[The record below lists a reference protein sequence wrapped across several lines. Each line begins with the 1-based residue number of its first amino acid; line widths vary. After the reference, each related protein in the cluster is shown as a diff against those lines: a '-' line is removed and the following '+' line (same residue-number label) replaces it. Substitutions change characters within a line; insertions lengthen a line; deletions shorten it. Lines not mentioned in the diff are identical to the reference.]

1 MKMAVPVRERPNK
14 ENRCVDMEFL
24 QDILAA
30 IGVVLN
36 GIPQGLLALSMGFAS
51 VPTALGF
58 GVGVIGC
65 LLLGSVAPISFQA
78 ETIVLAGTM
87 GKNMRERLSMVFFAG
102 VTMAALGACGLLT
115 AIVNFAGETVL
126 NAMMAGVG
134 LVLTKLALGM
144 MKENKL
150 VGITS
155 VVTAVLVYFFL
166 GQNLVYTIVISL
178 VVSSAAAKLAG
189 QDIGGGVGT
198 AEKMGRLKLE
208 KPIFNLSVLRG
219 ALALAC
225 LTVGAN
231 IAFGSITGGI
241 AGASQNVDH
250 LTIYSGLADAVSALF
265 GGAPVEAIISATAGA
280 PHPVTAGVLM
290 MGIMAV
296 ILFCGLLPK
305 IGKYVPSQ
313 SIAGFLL
320 ILGAVVTVPG
330 NAAAAFAGTGAGDT
344 IVAGVTM
351 GVTAFTDPFFG
362 MLAGTQAVVR
372 VRAGPVTGGARAV
385 QRKEL
390 DLCLI
395 VMS

>member
-102 VTMAALGACGLLT
+102 VTMAALGACGLLK

-362 MLAGTQAVVR
+362 MLAGTALKLLFG
-372 VRAGPVTGGARAV
+372 AGLG
-385 QRKEL
+385 L
-390 DLCLI
+390 
-395 VMS
+395 

>member
-1 MKMAVPVRERPNK
+1 
-14 ENRCVDMEFL
+14 MEFL

-126 NAMMAGVG
+126 NAMMAGMG

-362 MLAGTQAVVR
+362 MLAGTALKLLF
-372 VRAGPVTGGARAV
+372 RAGLG
-385 QRKEL
+385 L
-390 DLCLI
+390 
-395 VMS
+395 

>member
-1 MKMAVPVRERPNK
+1 
-14 ENRCVDMEFL
+14 MEFL

-362 MLAGTQAVVR
+362 MLAGTALKLFFG
-372 VRAGPVTGGARAV
+372 AGLG
-385 QRKEL
+385 L
-390 DLCLI
+390 
-395 VMS
+395 

>member
-1 MKMAVPVRERPNK
+1 
-14 ENRCVDMEFL
+14 MEFL

-155 VVTAVLVYFFL
+155 VVTAVLVTSFWDRIWCIPSSSRWWCPARRRSWPDR
-166 GQNLVYTIVISL
+166 T
-178 VVSSAAAKLAG
+178 SAAAWARRK
-189 QDIGGGVGT
+189 
-198 AEKMGRLKLE
+198 KW
-208 KPIFNLSVLRG
+208 
-219 ALALAC
+219 
-225 LTVGAN
+225 
-231 IAFGSITGGI
+231 
-241 AGASQNVDH
+241 
-250 LTIYSGLADAVSALF
+250 
-265 GGAPVEAIISATAGA
+265 
-280 PHPVTAGVLM
+280 
-290 MGIMAV
+290 
-296 ILFCGLLPK
+296 
-305 IGKYVPSQ
+305 
-313 SIAGFLL
+313 
-320 ILGAVVTVPG
+320 
-330 NAAAAFAGTGAGDT
+330 AA
-344 IVAGVTM
+344 
-351 GVTAFTDPFFG
+351 
-362 MLAGTQAVVR
+362 
-372 VRAGPVTGGARAV
+372 
-385 QRKEL
+385 
-390 DLCLI
+390 
-395 VMS
+395 

>member
-1 MKMAVPVRERPNK
+1 
-14 ENRCVDMEFL
+14 MEFL

-166 GQNLVYTIVISL
+166 RQNLVYTIVISL

-362 MLAGTQAVVR
+362 MLAGTALKLLFG
-372 VRAGPVTGGARAV
+372 AGLG
-385 QRKEL
+385 L
-390 DLCLI
+390 
-395 VMS
+395 

>member
-1 MKMAVPVRERPNK
+1 
-14 ENRCVDMEFL
+14 MEIL
-24 QDILAA
+24 QDILSA
-30 IGVVLN
+30 IGVVRN

-313 SIAGFLL
+313 SIAGFLP

-362 MLAGTQAVVR
+362 MLAGTALKLLFG
-372 VRAGPVTGGARAV
+372 AGLG
-385 QRKEL
+385 L
-390 DLCLI
+390 
-395 VMS
+395 

>member
-1 MKMAVPVRERPNK
+1 
-14 ENRCVDMEFL
+14 MEFL
-24 QDILAA
+24 HDILAA

-362 MLAGTQAVVR
+362 MLAGTALKLLFG
-372 VRAGPVTGGARAV
+372 AGLG
-385 QRKEL
+385 L
-390 DLCLI
+390 
-395 VMS
+395 

>member
-14 ENRCVDMEFL
+14 ENMCVDMEFL

-362 MLAGTQAVVR
+362 MLAGTALKLLFG
-372 VRAGPVTGGARAV
+372 AGLG
-385 QRKEL
+385 L
-390 DLCLI
+390 
-395 VMS
+395 

>member
-1 MKMAVPVRERPNK
+1 
-14 ENRCVDMEFL
+14 MEFL

-178 VVSSAAAKLAG
+178 VVSSAAAKLAR

-362 MLAGTQAVVR
+362 MLAGTALKLLF
-372 VRAGPVTGGARAV
+372 GSGLG
-385 QRKEL
+385 L
-390 DLCLI
+390 
-395 VMS
+395 

>member
-1 MKMAVPVRERPNK
+1 
-14 ENRCVDMEFL
+14 MEFL

-51 VPTALGF
+51 VPPALGF

-362 MLAGTQAVVR
+362 MLAGTALKLLFG
-372 VRAGPVTGGARAV
+372 AGLG
-385 QRKEL
+385 L
-390 DLCLI
+390 
-395 VMS
+395 

>member
-1 MKMAVPVRERPNK
+1 
-14 ENRCVDMEFL
+14 MEFL

-330 NAAAAFAGTGAGDT
+330 RPMEVAELNHLMGAFDAGDL
-344 IVAGVTM
+344 G
-351 GVTAFTDPFFG
+351 TAF
-362 MLAGTQAVVR
+362 
-372 VRAGPVTGGARAV
+372 
-385 QRKEL
+385 
-390 DLCLI
+390 
-395 VMS
+395 

>member
-1 MKMAVPVRERPNK
+1 
-14 ENRCVDMEFL
+14 MEFL

-330 NAAAAFAGTGAGDT
+330 NAAASFAGTGAGDT

-362 MLAGTQAVVR
+362 MLAGTALKLLFG
-372 VRAGPVTGGARAV
+372 AGLG
-385 QRKEL
+385 L
-390 DLCLI
+390 
-395 VMS
+395 

>member
-1 MKMAVPVRERPNK
+1 
-14 ENRCVDMEFL
+14 MEFL

-305 IGKYVPSQ
+305 LGKYVPSQ

-362 MLAGTQAVVR
+362 MLAGTALKLLFG
-372 VRAGPVTGGARAV
+372 AGLG
-385 QRKEL
+385 L
-390 DLCLI
+390 
-395 VMS
+395 

>member
-1 MKMAVPVRERPNK
+1 
-14 ENRCVDMEFL
+14 MEFL

-189 QDIGGGVGT
+189 RDIGGGVGT

-362 MLAGTQAVVR
+362 MLAGTALKLLFG
-372 VRAGPVTGGARAV
+372 AGLG
-385 QRKEL
+385 L
-390 DLCLI
+390 
-395 VMS
+395 

>member
-1 MKMAVPVRERPNK
+1 
-14 ENRCVDMEFL
+14 MEFL

-166 GQNLVYTIVISL
+166 GQNLEYTIVISL

-362 MLAGTQAVVR
+362 MLAGTALKLLFG
-372 VRAGPVTGGARAV
+372 AGLG
-385 QRKEL
+385 L
-390 DLCLI
+390 
-395 VMS
+395 

>member
-1 MKMAVPVRERPNK
+1 
-14 ENRCVDMEFL
+14 MEFL

-305 IGKYVPSQ
+305 IGKDVPSQ

-330 NAAAAFAGTGAGDT
+330 TAAAAFAGTGAGDT

-362 MLAGTQAVVR
+362 MLAGTALKLLFG
-372 VRAGPVTGGARAV
+372 AGLG
-385 QRKEL
+385 L
-390 DLCLI
+390 
-395 VMS
+395 

>member
-1 MKMAVPVRERPNK
+1 
-14 ENRCVDMEFL
+14 MEFL

-36 GIPQGLLALSMGFAS
+36 GIPQGLLAHSMGFAS

-362 MLAGTQAVVR
+362 MLAGTALKLLFG
-372 VRAGPVTGGARAV
+372 AGLG
-385 QRKEL
+385 L
-390 DLCLI
+390 
-395 VMS
+395 

>member
-1 MKMAVPVRERPNK
+1 
-14 ENRCVDMEFL
+14 MEFL

-126 NAMMAGVG
+126 NAMMAG

-362 MLAGTQAVVR
+362 MLAGTALKLLFG
-372 VRAGPVTGGARAV
+372 AGLG
-385 QRKEL
+385 L
-390 DLCLI
+390 
-395 VMS
+395 

>member
-1 MKMAVPVRERPNK
+1 
-14 ENRCVDMEFL
+14 MEFL

-362 MLAGTQAVVR
+362 MLAGTALQLLFG
-372 VRAGPVTGGARAV
+372 AGLG
-385 QRKEL
+385 L
-390 DLCLI
+390 
-395 VMS
+395 

>member
-189 QDIGGGVGT
+189 RDIGGGVGT

-362 MLAGTQAVVR
+362 MLAGTALKLLFG
-372 VRAGPVTGGARAV
+372 AGLG
-385 QRKEL
+385 L
-390 DLCLI
+390 
-395 VMS
+395 

>member
-344 IVAGVTM
+344 IVAGVAM

-362 MLAGTQAVVR
+362 MLAGTALKLLFG
-372 VRAGPVTGGARAV
+372 AGLG
-385 QRKEL
+385 L
-390 DLCLI
+390 
-395 VMS
+395 

>member
-1 MKMAVPVRERPNK
+1 
-14 ENRCVDMEFL
+14 MEFL

-265 GGAPVEAIISATAGA
+265 GGAPVEAIISAAAGA

-362 MLAGTQAVVR
+362 MLAGTALKLLFG
-372 VRAGPVTGGARAV
+372 AGLG
-385 QRKEL
+385 L
-390 DLCLI
+390 
-395 VMS
+395 

>member
-1 MKMAVPVRERPNK
+1 
-14 ENRCVDMEFL
+14 MEFL

-362 MLAGTQAVVR
+362 MLA
-372 VRAGPVTGGARAV
+372 
-385 QRKEL
+385 L
-390 DLCLI
+390 SLI
-395 VMS
+395 HI

>member
-1 MKMAVPVRERPNK
+1 
-14 ENRCVDMEFL
+14 MEFL
-24 QDILAA
+24 PDILAA

-65 LLLGSVAPISFQA
+65 LLLGSLAPISFQA

-362 MLAGTQAVVR
+362 MLAGTALKLLFG
-372 VRAGPVTGGARAV
+372 AGLG
-385 QRKEL
+385 L
-390 DLCLI
+390 
-395 VMS
+395 

>member
-290 MGIMAV
+290 RGIMAV

-362 MLAGTQAVVR
+362 MLAGTALKLLFG
-372 VRAGPVTGGARAV
+372 AGLG
-385 QRKEL
+385 L
-390 DLCLI
+390 
-395 VMS
+395 

>member
-1 MKMAVPVRERPNK
+1 
-14 ENRCVDMEFL
+14 MEFL

-134 LVLTKLALGM
+134 LVLTKLALGT

-362 MLAGTQAVVR
+362 MLAGTALKLLFG
-372 VRAGPVTGGARAV
+372 AGLG
-385 QRKEL
+385 L
-390 DLCLI
+390 
-395 VMS
+395 

>member
-1 MKMAVPVRERPNK
+1 MFCSAVMGVPQA
-14 ENRCVDMEFL
+14 MEPTSGTRA
-24 QDILAA
+24 ISGRGSNPGGGAA
-30 IGVVLN
+30 AV
-36 GIPQGLLALSMGFAS
+36 SMPS
-51 VPTALGF
+51 
-58 GVGVIGC
+58 
-65 LLLGSVAPISFQA
+65 SQA
-78 ETIVLAGTM
+78 G
-87 GKNMRERLSMVFFAG
+87 
-102 VTMAALGACGLLT
+102 
-115 AIVNFAGETVL
+115 
-126 NAMMAGVG
+126 
-134 LVLTKLALGM
+134 
-144 MKENKL
+144 
-150 VGITS
+150 
-155 VVTAVLVYFFL
+155 
-166 GQNLVYTIVISL
+166 

-208 KPIFNLSVLRG
+208 KPIFNLRVLRG

-362 MLAGTQAVVR
+362 MLAGTALKLLFG
-372 VRAGPVTGGARAV
+372 AGLG
-385 QRKEL
+385 L
-390 DLCLI
+390 
-395 VMS
+395 

>member
-1 MKMAVPVRERPNK
+1 
-14 ENRCVDMEFL
+14 MEFL

-250 LTIYSGLADAVSALF
+250 LTIYSGLADA
-265 GGAPVEAIISATAGA
+265 AIISATAGA

-362 MLAGTQAVVR
+362 MLAGIALKLLFG
-372 VRAGPVTGGARAV
+372 AGLG
-385 QRKEL
+385 L
-390 DLCLI
+390 
-395 VMS
+395 

>member
-250 LTIYSGLADAVSALF
+250 LTLS
-265 GGAPVEAIISATAGA
+265 
-280 PHPVTAGVLM
+280 
-290 MGIMAV
+290 
-296 ILFCGLLPK
+296 
-305 IGKYVPSQ
+305 
-313 SIAGFLL
+313 L
-320 ILGAVVTVPG
+320 IH
-330 NAAAAFAGTGAGDT
+330 
-344 IVAGVTM
+344 I
-351 GVTAFTDPFFG
+351 
-362 MLAGTQAVVR
+362 
-372 VRAGPVTGGARAV
+372 
-385 QRKEL
+385 
-390 DLCLI
+390 
-395 VMS
+395 